1 MQRNSNESTENEN
14 SGKTFGVITSG
25 WGSSSC
31 TMYKNG
37 GKVVSAKGKTTY
49 TAPDGTVTSQPST
62 SYTTTSFFRDGKSG
76 VDVVVD
82 APSPGLTAKK

>member
-1 MQRNSNESTENEN
+1 MQRKFGETKDSNNT
-14 SGKTFGVITSG
+14 GKTFGVITSG
-25 WGSSSC
+25 CGSSSC

-37 GKVVSAKGKTTY
+37 GKVVSANGKTTY
-49 TAPDGTVTSQPST
+49 TAPDGTVSSKPGT

-82 APSPGLTAKK
+82 APSRGLTAKK